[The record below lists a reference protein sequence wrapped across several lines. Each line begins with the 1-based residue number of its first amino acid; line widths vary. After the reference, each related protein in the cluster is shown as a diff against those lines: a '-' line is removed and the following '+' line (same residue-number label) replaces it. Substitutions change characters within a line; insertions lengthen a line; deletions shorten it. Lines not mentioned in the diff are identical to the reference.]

1 MKSRGNTQN
10 GSFFLLKGLESL
22 QKSLLEILKYGDKV
36 RKRNIARCVF
46 GFGKEEIEE
55 KKNKKT

>member
-46 GFGKEEIEE
+46 GFGKRRNRR
-55 KKNKKT
+55 KKE

>member
-46 GFGKEEIEE
+46 DFGKRRNRR
-55 KKNKKT
+55 KKE

>member
-22 QKSLLEILKYGDKV
+22 QKSLLEILKYGGKV

-46 GFGKEEIEE
+46 GFGKRRNRR
-55 KKNKKT
+55 KKE